1 MFSRI
6 KLAIAVIKVIS
17 IFKKTTAVFINDVKS
32 IYFVPIISSVVVF
45 CFLFM
50 WMIGFIYIGS
60 VGTTEILMTD

>member
-6 KLAIAVIKVIS
+6 KLAIAVI
-17 IFKKTTAVFINDVKS
+17 KTTAVFINDVKS
-32 IYFVPIISSVVVF
+32 IYFVPIVSSIAVF

-50 WMIGFIYIGS
+50 WMLGFIYIGS